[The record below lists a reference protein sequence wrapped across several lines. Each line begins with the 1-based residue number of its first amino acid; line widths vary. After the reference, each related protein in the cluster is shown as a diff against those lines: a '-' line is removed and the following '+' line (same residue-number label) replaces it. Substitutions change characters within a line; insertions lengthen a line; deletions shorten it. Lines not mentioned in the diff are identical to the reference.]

1 MVDNRS
7 VTGQF
12 ILTGSNAVDKTKIHH
27 SGTGR
32 ISKLDMLPMSLWESG
47 ESNGK
52 ISLMELFN
60 NPNLDIDGIESD
72 LSVEELVFCVCRGG
86 WPATVN
92 IKSDITSDEALQVKL
107 IVCSFC
113 VGCHNTVDL
122 WHKGTFIKI
131 VAKRRKDARNSPPFN
146 LKNSMI
152 NPLPPRCSFCSYP

>member
-1 MVDNRS
+1 MIPFATAKNQNKIPQKSKVLWDAVRTMVDNRS

-72 LSVEELVFCVCRGG
+72 LSVEEFPLY
-86 WPATVN
+86 
-92 IKSDITSDEALQVKL
+92 
-107 IVCSFC
+107 
-113 VGCHNTVDL
+113 
-122 WHKGTFIKI
+122 
-131 VAKRRKDARNSPPFN
+131 RRSQ
-146 LKNSMI
+146 
-152 NPLPPRCSFCSYP
+152 C